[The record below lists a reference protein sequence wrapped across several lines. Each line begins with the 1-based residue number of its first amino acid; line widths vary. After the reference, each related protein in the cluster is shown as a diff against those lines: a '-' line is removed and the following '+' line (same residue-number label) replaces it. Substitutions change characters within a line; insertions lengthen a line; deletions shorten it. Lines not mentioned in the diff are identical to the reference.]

1 MNDRKQIDIYKAIL
15 RLDGIDE
22 PFDEF
27 GPDHPKIGDFVNPS
41 DYFSD
46 DFTYKLERPGSSNL
60 TREEVQSS
68 YWECV
73 GIRHT
78 EYHMFMRFRSVD
90 KINGRRRFLTY
101 KDPWKFTAEIVDM
114 PEKAKLIIRY
124 KNGEFTLLELLKI
137 FKEKRYSSR
146 ICFKSILLDI
156 SGDEYLQAM
165 TELLE
170 ENWKDME
177 NKKN

>member
-15 RLDGIDE
+15 RLDEIEE

-27 GPDHPKIGDFVNPS
+27 GPNHPKIGDFVNPS
-41 DYFSD
+41 DYFSS
-46 DFTYKLERPGSSNL
+46 DFTYKLERPGSSKL
-60 TREEVQSS
+60 TRGEVQSS

-73 GIRHT
+73 GVRYT
-78 EYHMFMRFRSVD
+78 EYHMFIKFRSVD

-124 KNGEFTLLELLKI
+124 KNGVLTLLELLKI
-137 FKEKRYSSR
+137 VKEKGYSTR

-165 TELLE
+165 TELIE
-170 ENWKDME
+170 EDKI
-177 NKKN
+177 

>member
-41 DYFSD
+41 DYFSS
-46 DFTYKLERPGSSNL
+46 DFTYKLERPGSSKL
-60 TREEVQSS
+60 TRGEVQSS

-73 GIRHT
+73 GVRYT
-78 EYHMFMRFRSVD
+78 EYHMFIKFRSVD

-114 PEKAKLIIRY
+114 P
-124 KNGEFTLLELLKI
+124 
-137 FKEKRYSSR
+137 
-146 ICFKSILLDI
+146 
-156 SGDEYLQAM
+156 
-165 TELLE
+165 
-170 ENWKDME
+170 
-177 NKKN
+177 

>member
-15 RLDGIDE
+15 RLDEIEE

-41 DYFSD
+41 DYFSS
-46 DFTYKLERPGSSNL
+46 DFTYKLERPGSSKL
-60 TREEVQSS
+60 TRGEVQSS

-73 GIRHT
+73 GVRYT
-78 EYHMFMRFRSVD
+78 EYHMFIKFRSVD

-165 TELLE
+165 TELIE
-170 ENWKDME
+170 EDKI
-177 NKKN
+177 

>member
-60 TREEVQSS
+60 TREEVKSS

-73 GIRHT
+73 GVRYH
-78 EYHMFMRFRSVD
+78 EYPMFIKFRSVD

-124 KNGEFTLLELLKI
+124 KNGEFTLLELLNI
-137 FKEKRYSSR
+137 FTEKRYSSR

-165 TELLE
+165 TEIIE
-170 ENWKDME
+170 EDKL
-177 NKKN
+177 

>member
-15 RLDGIDE
+15 RLDEIEE

-27 GPDHPKIGDFVNPS
+27 GPNHPKIGDFVNPS
-41 DYFSD
+41 DYFSS
-46 DFTYKLERPGSSNL
+46 DFIYKLERPCSSKL
-60 TREEVQSS
+60 TRGEVQSS

-73 GIRHT
+73 GVRYT
-78 EYHMFMRFRSVD
+78 EYHMFMKFRSVD

-137 FKEKRYSSR
+137 FKEKGYSTR

-165 TELLE
+165 TEIIE
-170 ENWKDME
+170 EDKI
-177 NKKN
+177 

>member
-41 DYFSD
+41 DYFSS
-46 DFTYKLERPGSSNL
+46 DFTYKLERPGSSKL
-60 TREEVQSS
+60 TKGEVQSS

-73 GIRHT
+73 GVRYT
-78 EYHMFMRFRSVD
+78 EYHMFIKFRSVD

-124 KNGEFTLLELLKI
+124 KNGELTLLELLKI
-137 FKEKRYSSR
+137 FKEKGYSTR

-156 SGDEYLQAM
+156 SSDEYLQAM
-165 TELLE
+165 TEIIE
-170 ENWKDME
+170 EDRI
-177 NKKN
+177 

>member
-1 MNDRKQIDIYKAIL
+1 MNDRKQIEIYKAIL
-15 RLDGIDE
+15 KLDGIEE
-22 PFDEF
+22 PFPNF
-27 GPDHPKIGDFVNPS
+27 GLNHPKIGDFVNPS
-41 DYFSD
+41 DYFSS

-73 GIRHT
+73 GIKHT
-78 EYHMFMRFRSVD
+78 EYHMFMKFRSVD

-101 KDPWKFTAEIVDM
+101 RDPWKFTAEIVDM

-137 FKEKRYSSR
+137 FKEKGYSSR
-146 ICFKSILLDI
+146 IHFESILLDI
-156 SGDEYLQAM
+156 SGDEYLEVM
-165 TELLE
+165 TELIE
-170 ENWKDME
+170 EG
-177 NKKN
+177 KK

>member
-15 RLDGIDE
+15 RLDEIEE

-27 GPDHPKIGDFVNPS
+27 GPNHPKIGDFVNPS
-41 DYFSD
+41 DYFSS
-46 DFTYKLERPGSSNL
+46 DFTYKLERPGSSKL
-60 TREEVQSS
+60 TRGEVQSS

-73 GIRHT
+73 GVRYT
-78 EYHMFMRFRSVD
+78 EYHMFIKFRSVD

-114 PEKAKLIIRY
+114 SEKAKLIIRY
-124 KNGEFTLLELLKI
+124 KNGELTLLELLKI
-137 FKEKRYSSR
+137 FKEKGYSSR

-165 TELLE
+165 TEIIE
-170 ENWKDME
+170 EDKI
-177 NKKN
+177 

>member
-15 RLDGIDE
+15 RLDEIEE
-22 PFDEF
+22 PFANFDS
-27 GPDHPKIGDFVNPS
+27 DHPKIGDFVNPS

-73 GIRHT
+73 EIRHT
-78 EYHMFMRFRSVD
+78 GYHIFIKFKSVD

-124 KNGEFTLLELLKI
+124 KNGELTLLELLKI
-137 FKEKRYSSR
+137 FKEKGYSTR

-156 SGDEYLQAM
+156 SSDEYLQAM
-165 TELLE
+165 TEIIE
-170 ENWKDME
+170 EDKI
-177 NKKN
+177 

>member
-15 RLDGIDE
+15 RLDEIEE

-27 GPDHPKIGDFVNPS
+27 GPNHPKIGDFVNPS
-41 DYFSD
+41 DYFSS
-46 DFTYKLERPGSSNL
+46 DFTYKLERPGSSKL
-60 TREEVQSS
+60 TRGEVQSS

-73 GIRHT
+73 GVRYT
-78 EYHMFMRFRSVD
+78 EYHMFIKFRSVD

-165 TELLE
+165 NEIIE
-170 ENWKDME
+170 EDKI
-177 NKKN
+177 